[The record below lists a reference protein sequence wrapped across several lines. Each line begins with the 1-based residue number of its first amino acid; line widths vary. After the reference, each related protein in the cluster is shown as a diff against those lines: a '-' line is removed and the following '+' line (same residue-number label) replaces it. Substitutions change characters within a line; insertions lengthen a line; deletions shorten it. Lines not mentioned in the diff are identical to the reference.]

1 MSEPTI
7 EETNS
12 SQSNMSN
19 DFQQSNKLSEPYY
32 AVYSLTKENYG
43 KGMETLNDGKME
55 RRQVRHNIYQKA
67 DGTNVKIT
75 EVNRDPNFP
84 NLHKTRFKDS
94 VYVGRVVK
102 WIRTVHW

>member
-7 EETNS
+7 EKINS
-12 SQSNMSN
+12 QHDNMSP
-19 DFQQSNKLSEPYY
+19 QSNKLSEPYY
-32 AVYSLTKENYG
+32 AVYSLTQENFR
-43 KGMETLNDGKME
+43 KRKKTWHDGKME
-55 RRQVRHNIYQKA
+55 RRQVRYNIYQKA

-75 EVNRDPNFP
+75 EVNRDPNYP

-102 WIRTVHW
+102 WIKTVHW

>member
-7 EETNS
+7 EKINS
-12 SQSNMSN
+12 QHDNMTP
-19 DFQQSNKLSEPYY
+19 QSNKLSEPFY
-32 AVYSLTKENYG
+32 AVYSLTQENYKKTSESLYHTERKIG
-43 KGMETLNDGKME
+43 K
-55 RRQVRHNIYQKA
+55 VRYNIYQKA

-75 EVNRDPNFP
+75 EVNRDPNYP

-102 WIRTVHW
+102 WIKTVHW

>member
-7 EETNS
+7 EEINS
-12 SQSNMSN
+12 QHNNMSP
-19 DFQQSNKLSEPYY
+19 QSNKLSEPYY
-32 AVYSLTKENYG
+32 AVYSLTQENYG
-43 KGMETLNDGKME
+43 KGMKTLNDEKME
-55 RRQVRHNIYQKA
+55 RRQVRYNIYQKE